1 MIYYLT
7 TSFVFL
13 FEFFI
18 VYFVYL
24 QIFSQK
30 KSTWITTIAGL
41 SFFTVYY
48 ILFFWLDNFLINTF
62 FMTIITFLFAK
73 LFFDASIKKSIV
85 FSIILTA
92 LMTITELF
100 AMTLLSL
107 ILHIDIKEYSVNVFY
122 YVLFSALSKI
132 IYFITSV
139 ILVRISKAIKISD
152 IKRDAVP
159 SYILIYPL
167 SALFII
173 LVFWI
178 ISMENDLNAK
188 NETIILISIASLTIA
203 TVFVYVFYFYSSK
216 NKSEL
221 IELQLAMEKVS
232 IEKEYY
238 KLLDYQEEEL
248 KRIVHDEKNH
258 LQVLKEISRDDEV
271 KSYIDSIYSDLAQHE
286 IKVYTK
292 NHFLDIL
299 INKYII
305 QCELN
310 KIDFIIN
317 IKTANLLFM
326 DDSDITILIT
336 NLLDNAITAAMDSQK
351 RCVELN
357 INTAMSHTV
366 ITCVNACDSEPKVMN
381 NRLISTKNA
390 FGFHGYGI
398 KNIKKITK
406 KYNGDYHWRYDA
418 DAHEFLTTISLK
430 SI

>member
-7 TSFVFL
+7 TAFVFL

-18 VYFVYL
+18 VFFTYS
-24 QIFSQK
+24 QIYTQK
-30 KSTWITTIAGL
+30 KSIPTTLALGFT
-41 SFFTVYY
+41 FFAVYCV
-48 ILFFWLDNFLINTF
+48 IFFLIDNFLINNA
-62 FMTIITFLFAK
+62 FMLLVTFLFAK
-73 LFFDASIKKSIV
+73 SFFDVSTKNCII
-85 FSIILTA
+85 FSIILTV

-100 AMTLLSL
+100 AMVLLSL
-107 ILHIDIKEYSVNVFY
+107 ILHIDIKEYSNNNFY
-122 YVLFSALSKI
+122 YVLFSALSKT
-132 IYFITSV
+132 IYFISA
-139 ILVRISKAIKISD
+139 ILLVRVSKSIRINEIKNDVI
-152 IKRDAVP
+152 P

-167 SALFII
+167 SSLLII
-173 LVFWI
+173 IVFWI
-178 ISMENDLNAK
+178 ISIENDLSSK
-188 NETIILISIASLTIA
+188 NETIMLISIACLTIT
-203 TVFVYVFYFYSSK
+203 TVLVYIFYFYSSK

-221 IELQLAMEKVS
+221 IELQMAMEKVS

-258 LQVLKEISRDDEV
+258 LQILRKISSDDEV
-271 KSYIDSIYSDLAQHE
+271 KAYIDSIYSDLEEHE

-292 NHFLDIL
+292 NKFLDIL

-310 KIDFIIN
+310 KIEFIIN

-326 DDSDITILIT
+326 SDSDITILIS
-336 NLLDNAITAAMDSQK
+336 NLLDNAIAAAMDAQRK
-351 RCVELN
+351 RIELD
-357 INTAMSHTV
+357 INMAMNRTV

-406 KYNGDYHWRYDA
+406 KYNGDYHWRYDV
-418 DAHEFLTTISLK
+418 DANEFITTISLK